1 MFFRQLTLLA
11 LALWHTS
18 SAGHLERLSNRI
30 ESVENKLTEVA
41 NVLLSIGGDTS
52 DLHSIGKG
60 NSTKPTTPEGKG
72 KCSSTNLYASLWF
85 EL

>member
-1 MFFRQLTLLA
+1 MA
-11 LALWHTS
+11 P
-18 SAGHLERLSNRI
+18 ERLFNRI

-60 NSTKPTTPEGKG
+60 TFTKPTTPEGKE
-72 KCSSTNLYASLWF
+72 KVLIVPIRLFQHRNRYIFTSQY
-85 EL
+85 

>member
-1 MFFRQLTLLA
+1 MVFRQLTLLA

-18 SAGHLERLSNRI
+18 SATSEERLALERLSNRI

-60 NSTKPTTPEGKG
+60 TSTKPTTPEGKG
-72 KCSSTNLYASLWF
+72 KVLIY
-85 EL
+85 

>member
-1 MFFRQLTLLA
+1 MD
-11 LALWHTS
+11 
-18 SAGHLERLSNRI
+18 LERLSNRI

-60 NSTKPTTPEGKG
+60 TSSKPTTPEGKG
-72 KCSSTNLYASLWF
+72 KVLIDQIRLFQHRNRYIFTSQY
-85 EL
+85 